1 LKGGL
6 YGFHHTIAPALQLLD
21 VRTGFSAGYPHIACR
36 PCTGGKGEILP
47 LQSVTLTDK
56 QFLMGEKGG
65 KLVTLAGVLRLPSS
79 GNDRLPV
86 VILLHGSGG
95 IVDFVTDWEQYL
107 NSMGVAT
114 FTIDSFTGRGI
125 DNVGN
130 DQSQLG
136 RLQMTFDT

>member
-1 LKGGL
+1 MVSTTRSRLHFSCL
-6 YGFHHTIAPALQLLD
+6 MCALVL
-21 VRTGFSAGYPHIACR
+21 VRLSSHR
-36 PCTGGKGEILP
+36 LSPCTGGKGEILP

-56 QFLMGEKGG
+56 QFLMGEKVAS
-65 KLVTLAGVLRLPSS
+65 LLRWLACFVCPVS
-79 GNDRLPV
+79 NDRLPV

-125 DNVGN
+125 DNVGTI
-130 DQSQLG
+130 SHSSAG
-136 RLQMTFDT
+136 CR

>member
-1 LKGGL
+1 
-6 YGFHHTIAPALQLLD
+6 
-21 VRTGFSAGYPHIACR
+21 
-36 PCTGGKGEILP
+36 
-47 LQSVTLTDK
+47 
-56 QFLMGEKGG
+56 MGEKGG

-79 GNDRLPV
+79 GNARLPV

-107 NSMGVAT
+107 NSMGVAN